1 MQNTMNIKLPTLQN
15 IKGGNGLLDNSCT
28 MQQPINSRINQN
40 EVGNEMYFYLF
51 SLGERHH

>member
-40 EVGNEMYFYLF
+40 EVGNEMYLYLF